1 MALNENQI
9 TTAWERLISAETYA
23 LYFGNLASRYS
34 RQQQTVTFLSFF
46 FSSAAAVTALSKL
59 PFWLPTLF
67 SVIVAAAT
75 AYSVAVGLEGKTR
88 TMRKLHYSRL
98 ALGQEYTELWEST
111 WSDEAATVLGT
122 LMRREQDLSTLA
134 TTEAPN
140 DETMMVKSQEQVF
153 RMHHL
158 AA

>member
-23 LYFGNLASRYS
+23 LYFGSLASRYS
-34 RQQQTVTFLSFF
+34 RQQQVVTFLAFL
-46 FSSAAAVTALSKL
+46 FSSAAAVIALSKL
-59 PFWLPTLF
+59 PFWVPTFF

-75 AYSVAVGLEGKTR
+75 AYSVALGLENKIR
-88 TMRKLHYSRL
+88 TMAKLHYSWL
-98 ALGQEYTELWEST
+98 AVGQEYTELWERT
-111 WSDEAATVLGT
+111 WSDEAEAMLYA
-122 LMRREQDLSTLA
+122 LMHRERDLSTLA

-140 DETMMVKSQEQVF
+140 DESMMVKSQEQVF

-158 AA
+158 VA